1 MRNFLVS
8 QWVKDPALAL
18 VTAVVRVSSL
28 AQELLHAVGMVKKIN
43 EMKFQ
48 IWKIELGKLLSV

>member
-1 MRNFLVS
+1 MRNYLVS